1 MQTMELGPKDYLLI
15 VKRRKWSLIG
25 TAGLVV
31 LISVITALVW
41 PPSYKS
47 VSTILIEEQEIPPD
61 YVMTTVTSYAEQQL
75 QITNQRIM
83 SSTKLLEIVD
93 RVGLYQD
100 LREKLTTEEIVDKM
114 RGDIHL
120 DLINAEVMDRKTGR
134 PATATIAFTLGYE
147 GQDTP
152 GKVQKTADV
161 LASLFLEENLKVREK
176 QASETFIFLEE
187 EAKKVKADLEG
198 LEAKIKTF
206 KEQHADA
213 LPEMLQVNVQNL
225 QRLDMDLQQ
234 LQSNSQRLEQQKGYL
249 ESQLASIPETGL
261 SRKSHLE
268 ELKVQLAALT
278 TKFSDEYPDVIKMK
292 AEIAELERMTGDAAS
307 TDDKGGT
314 AQPDNPS
321 YITLAA
327 QLASTKSEI
336 ASVKQQIKD
345 TTAKVADY
353 NRRIDLTSRVEG
365 EYKTLMNEKN
375 TTELKYN
382 DLIRKTMEARVSR
395 GLEKEQKGGRFTL
408 IDPARLPEKPFK
420 PNRVAIML
428 IGVVLGVGA
437 GFGMLAVREFIDES
451 VRSVGALAVAT
462 SFPVLGSIPEIET
475 EQDKRNKKR
484 KKMLIWLLIVGGIVA
499 GVLLFHFLIMD
510 LDIFWAKLMHRL
522 ELLY

>member
-292 AEIAELERMTGDAAS
+292 AEIAELERMTGDAA
-307 TDDKGGT
+307 TADDKGGT

-437 GFGMLAVREFIDES
+437 GFGMLAVREFLDES

>member
-1 MQTMELGPKDYLLI
+1 MELGPKDYLLI

-268 ELKVQLAALT
+268 ELKVQLASLT

>member
-292 AEIAELERMTGDAAS
+292 AEIAELERMTGDAA
-307 TDDKGGT
+307 TADDKGGT

-437 GFGMLAVREFIDES
+437 GFGMLAVREFLDES

-462 SFPVLGSIPEIET
+462 SFPVVGSIPEIET

>member
-268 ELKVQLAALT
+268 ELKVQLASLT

>member
-268 ELKVQLAALT
+268 ELKVQLASLT

-292 AEIAELERMTGDAAS
+292 AEIAELERMTGDAA
-307 TDDKGGT
+307 TADDKGGT

>member
-1 MQTMELGPKDYLLI
+1 M
-15 VKRRKWSLIG
+15 IG
-25 TAGLVV
+25 TAGLIV

>member
-234 LQSNSQRLEQQKGYL
+234 LQSNSQRLE
-249 ESQLASIPETGL
+249 
-261 SRKSHLE
+261 
-268 ELKVQLAALT
+268 
-278 TKFSDEYPDVIKMK
+278 
-292 AEIAELERMTGDAAS
+292 
-307 TDDKGGT
+307 
-314 AQPDNPS
+314 
-321 YITLAA
+321 
-327 QLASTKSEI
+327 
-336 ASVKQQIKD
+336 
-345 TTAKVADY
+345 
-353 NRRIDLTSRVEG
+353 
-365 EYKTLMNEKN
+365 
-375 TTELKYN
+375 
-382 DLIRKTMEARVSR
+382 
-395 GLEKEQKGGRFTL
+395 
-408 IDPARLPEKPFK
+408 
-420 PNRVAIML
+420 
-428 IGVVLGVGA
+428 
-437 GFGMLAVREFIDES
+437 
-451 VRSVGALAVAT
+451 
-462 SFPVLGSIPEIET
+462 
-475 EQDKRNKKR
+475 
-484 KKMLIWLLIVGGIVA
+484 
-499 GVLLFHFLIMD
+499 
-510 LDIFWAKLMHRL
+510 
-522 ELLY
+522 

>member
-268 ELKVQLAALT
+268 ELKVQLASLT

-437 GFGMLAVREFIDES
+437 GFGMLAVREFLDES